1 MQPSVPPVPRTR
13 HTPRADG
20 FTLVELL
27 ITLVIAGLLLAL
39 AVPSFRN
46 VMLSNRLNTSANAVV
61 NALSLA
67 RSEAVKRNQK
77 VNFSNAAAIK
87 NADQS
92 VTFSAA
98 PTLPSGI
105 QKVSGKTL
113 VATPSGFLRLTTASA
128 GFSGLVMDLYAAD
141 LPSGQHRCVYLVT
154 GITPVVCSVDD
165 TGTGKCPNAQP
176 NSCQQ

>member
-1 MQPSVPPVPRTR
+1 MQPPVPPVPSARP
-13 HTPRADG
+13 TPRADG

-46 VMLSNRLNTSANAVV
+46 MMLSNRLNTSANAVV

-67 RSEAVKRNQK
+67 RSEAIKRNQE

-87 NADQS
+87 NAAKS

-105 QKVSGKTL
+105 QKVSGKDL
-113 VATPSGFLRLTTASA
+113 VATPSGFLRDATASA

>member
-1 MQPSVPPVPRTR
+1 MQPPVPPVPSARP
-13 HTPRADG
+13 TPRADG

-46 VMLSNRLNTSANAVV
+46 MMLSNRLNTSANAVV

-67 RSEAVKRNQK
+67 RSEAIKRNQE

-87 NADQS
+87 NAAKS